1 MREWVKSYGVVC
13 VLAVGLVGGLFL
25 WAVNTQVDA
34 QTSGLRADNA
44 VFKVRLETI
53 QKAQE
58 DTDTRLK
65 RLEDGQRNLRAEVQ
79 ALKVDVRA
87 LKVEVKQGQAAI
99 LSAIRKMK
107 PGE

>member
-1 MREWVKSYGVVC
+1 MREWIKNYGVVC
-13 VLAVGLVGGLFL
+13 VLAVGLVGGLFF
-25 WAVNTQVDA
+25 WAVNTQVGA

-79 ALKVDVRA
+79 ALKV
-87 LKVEVKQGQAAI
+87 EVKQGQAAI

-107 PGE
+107 PSE